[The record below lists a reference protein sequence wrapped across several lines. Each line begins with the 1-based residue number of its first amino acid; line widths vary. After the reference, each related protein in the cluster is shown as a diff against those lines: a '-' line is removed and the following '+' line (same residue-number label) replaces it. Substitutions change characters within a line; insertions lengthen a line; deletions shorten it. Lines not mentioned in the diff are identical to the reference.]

1 MEEALLALSIL
12 GFIVVAFIWVVM
24 SEIKYNSTT
33 LIQFRHRPNW
43 ARHPIK
49 T

>member
-24 SEIKYNSTT
+24 SEIK
-33 LIQFRHRPNW
+33 
-43 ARHPIK
+43 
-49 T
+49 